1 MDIGRE
7 KDVEKPLLGDLN
19 LLAILTPSSGCS
31 EKLLEE
37 REWQIIYPGFL
48 LPCKTIFH

>member
-1 MDIGRE
+1 MNRNGHWQGV
-7 KDVEKPLLGDLN
+7 DVESPLGDLN

-37 REWQIIYPGFL
+37 REWQIIYPGFAAM
-48 LPCKTIFH
+48 